1 MRVLFVPRED
11 AYRVFGG
18 DVVQMEA
25 TAREL
30 RAIGVEVEIASAQR
44 ACEADFDVVH
54 LWTSLHLPDRIE
66 QQLDVLAPVRNRV
79 RVALSP
85 IWAPHHTLRWMH
97 AARRWLFEST
107 ADRGSLD
114 IVNARDTLEKI
125 ARRSVDITVD
135 GTTLTAWTAHP
146 STAACRGVLSRLD
159 TILPNSW
166 MELAAIFTYLGDFC
180 EHAVVPNA
188 VDAALFTAGDPAAV
202 PTELQ
207 AAPFA
212 LMSARF
218 DARKQQD
225 FVLLALKRTEYPLV
239 FIGDATDPEIFARF
253 RELGSR
259 REAPVYYY
267 PAIPQQQLRHFYAAA
282 RVHLL
287 PSLFE
292 SPGLSSLEA
301 LLAGAATVVGNLGF
315 ESEYFGDAAYY
326 CDPCDA
332 WSILRA
338 TQRAWNRYERD
349 AALREQGRRRILE
362 EFTWPAAAAAT
373 LHAYERVLGIG

>member
-11 AYRVFGG
+11 GHRVFGG

-30 RAIGVEVEIASAQR
+30 RADGIEVEIAHAER
-44 ACEADFDVVH
+44 ALERDFDIVH
-54 LWTSLHLPDRIE
+54 LWTSLHLPDVLDR
-66 QQLDVLAPVRNRV
+66 QLDELAPVRERV
-79 RVALSP
+79 RVVLSP

-97 AARRWLFEST
+97 AARRWLFESRP
-107 ADRGSLD
+107 DRGTLD
-114 IVNARDTLEKI
+114 IENARDILEQI
-125 ARRSVDITVD
+125 ARRSVNITVD
-135 GTTLTAWTAHP
+135 GVTLTAWTAHP
-146 STAACRGVLSRLD
+146 STAACRGVLARID

-180 EHAVVPNA
+180 DHAIVPNA
-188 VDAALFTAGDPAAV
+188 VDTALFGSGDATAV
-202 PTELQ
+202 PDELRST
-207 AAPFA
+207 PFA

-218 DARKQQD
+218 DTRKQQD
-225 FVLLALKRTEYPLV
+225 FVLLALKHTEYPLV
-239 FIGDATDPEIFARF
+239 FVGDATDPEIFSRF
-253 RELGSR
+253 RDLGAKR
-259 REAPVYYY
+259 KAPVYYY
-267 PAIPQQQLRHFYAAA
+267 PAIPQQQLRHLYAAA

-301 LLAGAATVVGNLGF
+301 LLADTAIVVGNLGF
-315 ESEYFGDAAYY
+315 ESEYFGEAANY

-338 TQRAWNRYERD
+338 THRAWHRYERD
-349 AALREQGRRRILE
+349 AELRARARRRIVE
-362 EFTWPAAAAAT
+362 EFTWALAAKAT
-373 LHAYERVLGIG
+373 RRAYERALEG

>member
-11 AYRVFGG
+11 GNRVFGG

-25 TAREL
+25 TARQL
-30 RAIGVEVEIASAQR
+30 RALDVEVEIAPVER
-44 ACEADFDVVH
+44 ARERSFDLVH
-54 LWTSLHLPDRIE
+54 LWTSLHLPDRLE
-66 QQLDVLAPVRNRV
+66 RQLDALAPVRDRV

-107 ADRGSLD
+107 RDRGTLD
-114 IVNARDTLEKI
+114 IENAREILEQI
-125 ARRSVDITVD
+125 ARRSVDISVD
-135 GTTLTAWTAHP
+135 GVTLTAWTAHP
-146 STAACRGVLSRLD
+146 STAACRGVLARID

-180 EHAVVPNA
+180 DHAIVPNA
-188 VDAALFTAGDPAAV
+188 VDAALFASGDATAV
-202 PTELQ
+202 PDELRNT
-207 AAPFA
+207 PFA

-225 FVLLALKRTEYPLV
+225 FVLLALKQTEYPLV
-239 FIGDATDPEIFARF
+239 FVGDATDPEIFARF
-253 RELGSR
+253 RDLGAR
-259 REAPVYYY
+259 RKAPVYYY
-267 PAIPQQQLRHFYAAA
+267 PAIPQQQLRHLYAAA

-301 LLAGAATVVGNLGF
+301 LLADTAIVVGNLGF
-315 ESEYFGDAAYY
+315 ESEYFGEAAYY

-338 TQRAWNRYERD
+338 TQRAWDRYERD
-349 AALREQGRRRILE
+349 APLRARARTRIVE
-362 EFTWPAAAAAT
+362 EFTWAAAAKAT
-373 LHAYERVLGIG
+373 RRAYERAIEG

>member
-11 AYRVFGG
+11 GNRVFGG

-30 RAIGVEVEIASAQR
+30 RALGVEVEIAPAQR
-44 ACEADFDVVH
+44 ACETAFDIVH
-54 LWTSLHLPDRIE
+54 LWTSLHLPDPLDR
-66 QQLDVLAPVRNRV
+66 QLDLLAPVRERV
-79 RVALSP
+79 RVVLSP

-97 AARRWLFEST
+97 AARRWLFES
-107 ADRGSLD
+107 ARDRGSLD
-114 IVNARDTLEKI
+114 IENARDILEKI

-159 TILPNSW
+159 VILPNSW

-180 EHAVVPNA
+180 DHAVVPNA
-188 VDAALFTAGDPAAV
+188 VDAALFSGGDPDAV
-202 PTELQ
+202 PAELRS
-207 AAPFA
+207 APFA

-225 FVLLALKRTEYPLV
+225 FVLLALKHTEYPLV
-239 FIGDATDPEIFARF
+239 FVGDATDPEIFARF
-253 RELGSR
+253 RALGAR
-259 REAPVYYY
+259 RKAPVYYY
-267 PAIPQQQLRHFYAAA
+267 PAIPQQQLRHLYAAA

-301 LLAGAATVVGNLGF
+301 LLADTAIVVGNLGF
-315 ESEYFGDAAYY
+315 ESEYFGEAAYY

-349 AALREQGRRRILE
+349 AALRASARRRILD
-362 EFTWPAAAAAT
+362 EFTWPAAAQAT
-373 LHAYERVLGIG
+373 LHAYERALEA

>member
-11 AYRVFGG
+11 GRRVFGG

-30 RAIGVEVEIASAQR
+30 RAEGVAVEIAPAER
-44 ACEADFDVVH
+44 ALETDFDIVH
-54 LWTSLHLPDRIE
+54 LWTSLHLPDVLARH
-66 QQLDVLAPVRNRV
+66 LDVLDPVRERV

-97 AARRWLFEST
+97 AARRWLFESRP
-107 ADRGSLD
+107 DRGELD
-114 IVNARDTLEKI
+114 IANARDILERI
-125 ARRSVDITVD
+125 ARRSVDLTVD
-135 GTTLTAWTAHP
+135 GVTLTAWTAHP
-146 STAACRGVLSRLD
+146 STAACRGVLARID

-180 EHAVVPNA
+180 DHAVVPNA
-188 VDAALFTAGDPAAV
+188 VDAAIFASGDASAV
-202 PTELQ
+202 PEELRS
-207 AAPFA
+207 APFA

-225 FVLLALKRTEYPLV
+225 FVLLALKHTEYPLV
-239 FIGDATDPEIFARF
+239 FVGDATDPEIFARF
-253 RELGSR
+253 RDLGAKRKAS
-259 REAPVYYY
+259 VYYY
-267 PAIPQQQLRHFYAAA
+267 PAIPQQQLRHLYAAA

-301 LLAGAATVVGNLGF
+301 LLADTAIVVGNLGF
-315 ESEYFGDAAYY
+315 ESEYFGEAAYY

-338 TQRAWNRYERD
+338 TQRAWNRYELD
-349 AALREQGRRRILE
+349 ATLRSSARTRIVE
-362 EFTWPAAAAAT
+362 EFTWARAADAT
-373 LHAYERVLGIG
+373 RRAYERALEG

>member
-11 AYRVFGG
+11 GDRVFGG

-30 RAIGVEVEIASAQR
+30 RALDIEVEIGPAGR
-44 ACEADFDVVH
+44 ACETPFDLVH

-66 QQLDVLAPVRNRV
+66 RQLDLLAPVRSNV
-79 RVALSP
+79 RVVLSP

-114 IVNARDTLEKI
+114 IANARDTLEKI

-135 GTTLTAWTAHP
+135 GATLTAWTAHP
-146 STAACRGVLSRLD
+146 STAACRGVLARIDS
-159 TILPNSW
+159 ILPNSW

-188 VDAALFTAGDPAAV
+188 VDAALFTGGIPTAL

-207 AAPFA
+207 NTPFA
-212 LMSARF
+212 LMAARF
-218 DARKQQD
+218 DAPKQQD
-225 FVLLALKRTEYPLV
+225 FVLLALKNTDYPLV
-239 FIGDATDPEIFARF
+239 FVGDATDPEIFARF
-253 RELGSR
+253 RELGAR
-259 REAPVYYY
+259 RKAPVYYF
-267 PAIPQQQLRHFYAAA
+267 PAIPQEQLRHLYAAA

-301 LLAGAATVVGNLGF
+301 LLAETAIVVGNLGY

-338 TQRAWNRYERD
+338 TQRAWNRFERD
-349 AALREQGRRRILE
+349 AELRARGRRRILD
-362 EFTWPAAAAAT
+362 EFTWAAAAKAT
-373 LHAYERVLGIG
+373 LHAYERALEQ

>member
-11 AYRVFGG
+11 GDRVFGG

-30 RAIGVEVEIASAQR
+30 REIGVEVEIGPAER
-44 ACEADFDVVH
+44 ACEAAFDIVH
-54 LWTSLHLPDRIE
+54 LWTSLHLPDKLER
-66 QQLDVLAPVRNRV
+66 QLDVLAPVRGKA
-79 RVALSP
+79 RVALST

-107 ADRGSLD
+107 GDRGSLD
-114 IVNARDTLEKI
+114 IENARDTLEQI

-135 GTTLTAWTAHP
+135 GATLTAWTAHP
-146 STAACRGVLSRLD
+146 STAACRGVLARID

-180 EHAVVPNA
+180 SYAVIPNA
-188 VDAALFTAGDPAAV
+188 VDATLFTAGTPAAV
-202 PTELQ
+202 PAELQ
-207 AAPFA
+207 SAPFA
-212 LMSARF
+212 LMAARF

-225 FVLLALKRTEYPLV
+225 FVLLALKNTEYPLV
-239 FIGDATDPEIFARF
+239 FVGDATDPEIFARF
-253 RELGSR
+253 RDLGSR
-259 REAPVYYY
+259 RKAPVYYF
-267 PAIPQQQLRHFYAAA
+267 PAIPQQQLRHLYAAA
-282 RVHLL
+282 RIHLL

-301 LLAGAATVVGNLGF
+301 LLADTAIVVGNLGF

-338 TQRAWNRYERD
+338 TQRAWNRYEID
-349 AALREQGRRRILE
+349 AELRARGRRRILAD
-362 EFTWPAAAAAT
+362 FTWSAAAKAT
-373 LHAYERVLGIG
+373 LQAYERALENR

>member
-11 AYRVFGG
+11 GNRVFGG

-30 RAIGVEVEIASAQR
+30 RALGVEVEIAPVER
-44 ACEADFDVVH
+44 ALEISYDVVH
-54 LWTSLHLPDRIE
+54 LWTSLHLPDRLE
-66 QQLDVLAPVRNRV
+66 RQLDALTPIRDRV
-79 RVALSP
+79 RVVLSP

-97 AARRWLFEST
+97 AARRWLFESRG
-107 ADRGSLD
+107 DRGALD
-114 IVNARDTLEKI
+114 IENARDILEQI
-125 ARRSVDITVD
+125 ARRSVNITVD
-135 GTTLTAWTAHP
+135 GVTLTAWTAHP
-146 STAACRGVLSRLD
+146 STAACRGVLARVD

-180 EHAVVPNA
+180 DHAIVPNA
-188 VDAALFTAGDPAAV
+188 VDATLFAAGDPAAV
-202 PTELQ
+202 PEELR

-225 FVLLALKRTEYPLV
+225 FVLLALKHTEYPLV
-239 FIGDATDPEIFARF
+239 FVGDATDPEIFARF
-253 RELGSR
+253 RDLGAR
-259 REAPVYYY
+259 RKAPVYYY
-267 PAIPQQQLRHFYAAA
+267 PAIPQQQLRHLYAAA

-301 LLAGAATVVGNLGF
+301 LLADAAIVVGNLGF
-315 ESEYFGDAAYY
+315 ESEYFGEAAYY

-338 TQRAWNRYERD
+338 TQRAWNRYDDD
-349 AALREQGRRRILE
+349 APPRARARTRIVE
-362 EFTWPAAAAAT
+362 EFTWVAAAKAT
-373 LHAYERVLGIG
+373 RRAYERALEA

>member
-11 AYRVFGG
+11 GNRVFGG

-30 RAIGVEVEIASAQR
+30 RALGLEVEIAPVQR
-44 ACEADFDVVH
+44 ACEARFDIVH
-54 LWTSLHLPDRIE
+54 LWTSLHLPDQLERQIE
-66 QQLDVLAPVRNRV
+66 ALTPVRAAV
-79 RVALSP
+79 RVVLSP

-97 AARRWLFEST
+97 AARRWLFESCP
-107 ADRGSLD
+107 DRGALD
-114 IVNARDTLEKI
+114 IENARDILEQI
-125 ARRSVDITVD
+125 ARRSVNITVD
-135 GTTLTAWTAHP
+135 GVTLTAWTAHP
-146 STAACRGVLSRLD
+146 STAACRGVLARID
-159 TILPNSW
+159 TLLPNSW

-180 EHAVVPNA
+180 DHAIVPNA
-188 VDAALFTAGDPAAV
+188 VDAALFTGGDPNAIPA
-202 PTELQ
+202 ELRTREY
-207 AAPFA
+207 A

-225 FVLLALKRTEYPLV
+225 FVLLALKHTEYPLV
-239 FIGDATDPEIFARF
+239 FVGDATDPEIFARF
-253 RELGSR
+253 RDLGAQR
-259 REAPVYYY
+259 KAPVYYY
-267 PAIPQQQLRHFYAAA
+267 PAIPQQQLRHLYAGA

-301 LLAGAATVVGNLGF
+301 LLADAAIVVGNLGF
-315 ESEYFGDAAYY
+315 ESEYFGEAAYY

-349 AALREQGRRRILE
+349 APLRAQARVRILE
-362 EFTWPAAAAAT
+362 EFTWQAAARAT
-373 LHAYERVLGIG
+373 LNGYERALEG

>member
-11 AYRVFGG
+11 GNRVFGG

-30 RAIGVEVEIASAQR
+30 RALGVEVEISPIER
-44 ACEADFDVVH
+44 ALEISFDVVH
-54 LWTSLHLPDRIE
+54 LWTSLHLPDRLE
-66 QQLDVLAPVRNRV
+66 RQLDALRPIRDRV

-97 AARRWLFEST
+97 AARRWLFESRG
-107 ADRGSLD
+107 DRGTLD
-114 IVNARDTLEKI
+114 IENARDILEQI
-125 ARRSVDITVD
+125 ARRSVNITVD
-135 GTTLTAWTAHP
+135 GVTLTAWTAHP
-146 STAACRGVLSRLD
+146 STAACRGVLARVD

-180 EHAVVPNA
+180 DHAIVPNA
-188 VDAALFTAGDPAAV
+188 VDATLFAAGDPAAV
-202 PTELQ
+202 PEELR

-225 FVLLALKRTEYPLV
+225 FVLLALKHTEYPLV
-239 FIGDATDPEIFARF
+239 FVGDATDPEIFARF
-253 RELGSR
+253 RDLGAR
-259 REAPVYYY
+259 RKAPVYYY
-267 PAIPQQQLRHFYAAA
+267 PAIPQQQLRHLYAAA

-301 LLAGAATVVGNLGF
+301 LLADAAIVVGNLGF
-315 ESEYFGDAAYY
+315 ESEYFGEAAYY

-338 TQRAWNRYERD
+338 TQRAWNRYDDD
-349 AALREQGRRRILE
+349 APPRARARTRIVE
-362 EFTWPAAAAAT
+362 EFTWVAAAKAT
-373 LHAYERVLGIG
+373 RRAYERALEA

>member
-11 AYRVFGG
+11 GNRVFGG

-30 RAIGVEVEIASAQR
+30 RALGVEVEIAPVER
-44 ACEADFDVVH
+44 ALEISFDVVH
-54 LWTSLHLPDRIE
+54 LWTSLHLPDRLE
-66 QQLDVLAPVRNRV
+66 RQLDALRPIRDRV

-97 AARRWLFEST
+97 AARRWLFESRG
-107 ADRGSLD
+107 DRGTLD
-114 IVNARDTLEKI
+114 IENARDILEQI
-125 ARRSVDITVD
+125 ARRSVNITVD
-135 GTTLTAWTAHP
+135 GVTLTAWTAHP
-146 STAACRGVLSRLD
+146 STAACRGVLARVD

-180 EHAVVPNA
+180 DHAIVPNA
-188 VDAALFTAGDPAAV
+188 VDATLFAAGDPAAV
-202 PTELQ
+202 PEELR

-225 FVLLALKRTEYPLV
+225 FVLLALKHTEYPLV
-239 FIGDATDPEIFARF
+239 FVGDATDPEIFARF
-253 RELGSR
+253 RDLGAR
-259 REAPVYYY
+259 RKAPVYYY
-267 PAIPQQQLRHFYAAA
+267 PAIPQQQLRHLYAAA

-301 LLAGAATVVGNLGF
+301 LLADAAIVVGNLGF
-315 ESEYFGDAAYY
+315 ESEYFGEAAYY

-338 TQRAWNRYERD
+338 TQRAWNRYDDD
-349 AALREQGRRRILE
+349 APPRARARTRIVE
-362 EFTWPAAAAAT
+362 EFTWVAAAKAT
-373 LHAYERVLGIG
+373 RRAYERALEA